1 MKAAKIKVTRKWDY
15 SHVRPVDSLCVADVS
30 GDTFIC
36 DLRNQM
42 VYIDDNGKKVWD
54 EEANFAPMKGA
65 ISDDGE
71 IIYILSADGYLIK
84 MTREAEILWDLWV
97 DKKPHTLAAKSK
109 GQAAVIGCLKYRFH
123 VISGVGK
130 RIRLVHTSEPVT
142 YARFSGRG
150 GELFVANAH
159 GWVGIYDRDYK
170 PKHQYNIAQPIL
182 KMEVTDN
189 GKKIFLPARDE
200 GLQVIEAESSQLAT
214 YSPGFS
220 VIGVGIDRRGER
232 IVAVGLDGDIA
243 IMDSEGHVAWKT
255 KADHSWV
262 HCEMTRKGDRFT
274 LLSNKGVV
282 VCYKIS
288 TGKEAEEKDT
298 GNNHF
303 DFLEV

>member
-1 MKAAKIKVTRKWDY
+1 MKGAKIKVTRKWDY

-30 GDTFIC
+30 GDTVIC
-36 DLRNQM
+36 DLRNQV

-54 EEANFAPMKGA
+54 VEADFAPMKGV
-65 ISDDGE
+65 ISYDGGT
-71 IIYILSADGYLIK
+71 IYILSSDGHLIK
-84 MTREAEILWDLWV
+84 MTREAEVLWDLWI
-97 DKKPHTLAAKSK
+97 DKKPYTLAAKSK
-109 GQAAVIGCLKYRFH
+109 GQAAVIGCLRHRFH
-123 VISGVGK
+123 VINGAGK

-159 GWVGIYDRDYK
+159 GWVGIYDKDYK
-170 PKHQYNIAQPIL
+170 PRRQYNIAQPIS

-189 GKKIFLPARDE
+189 GRKIFLPARDE
-200 GLQVIEAESSQLAT
+200 GLQVIEVESSQLAT

-220 VIGVGIDRRGER
+220 VIDVGIDRKGDR
-232 IVAVGLDGDIA
+232 IVAAGLDGDVA
-243 IMDSEGHVAWKT
+243 LMDSAGRVAWQAKT
-255 KADHSWV
+255 DHSWV

-274 LLSNKGVV
+274 LLSDKGVV

-288 TGKEAEEKDT
+288 TGKEAGEKGT
-298 GNNHF
+298 ENSHF